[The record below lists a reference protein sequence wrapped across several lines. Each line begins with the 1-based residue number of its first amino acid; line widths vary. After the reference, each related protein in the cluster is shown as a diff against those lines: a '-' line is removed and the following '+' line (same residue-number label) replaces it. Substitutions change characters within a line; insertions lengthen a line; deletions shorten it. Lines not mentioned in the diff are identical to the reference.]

1 MLGGATILAAARLC
15 QAIKKN
21 SLGIVQWEPRELAI
35 SGDLLGLNGDLMGLN
50 GDLKGLNGDLMGLN
64 GDLI

>member
-15 QAIKKN
+15 QA
-21 SLGIVQWEPRELAI
+21 IVQWEPRELAI